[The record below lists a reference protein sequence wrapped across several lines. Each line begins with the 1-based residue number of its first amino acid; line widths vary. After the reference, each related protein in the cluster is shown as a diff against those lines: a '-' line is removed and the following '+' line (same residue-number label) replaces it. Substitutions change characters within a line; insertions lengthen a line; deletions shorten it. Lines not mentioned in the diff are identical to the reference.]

1 MKKRALCALLVLV
14 LAFSLLP
21 VPAYAEDYVKIDRSN
36 FPDPGFRDYVAQFD
50 TEEPKGFLST
60 REIGEIKEINIH
72 DEDITLLRG
81 VEFFTELIDLNCNSC
96 SLRNLDVSK
105 NTKLKELSCSSNGL
119 LRLDVSKNTALQ
131 ELSCYSN
138 EITVLDL
145 SNNKNLTYL
154 DCDRNPLETL
164 DVSKNTA
171 LQILMCYECKLTSLD
186 ISKNTKLKSLACYG
200 NEIEKLDISRNPNL
214 VKAYRKGQRDEYNGD
229 YSYWISDGGNFYSI
243 DLDATTS
250 IVCVV
255 PPKITTQPRSA
266 SVKAGSKVTFRVKAT
281 GDQLKYQWYAR
292 KPGTK
297 KWAKVKN
304 AVKATLTFKATAKM
318 NGYKYRCRV
327 YNRTASVYSKTVTLK
342 VKK

>member
-81 VEFFTELIDLNCNSC
+81 VEFFTELINLNCNSC

-138 EITVLDL
+138 EITALDL
-145 SNNKNLTYL
+145 SKNVNLTLL

-164 DVSKNTA
+164 DV
-171 LQILMCYECKLTSLD
+171 
-186 ISKNTKLKSLACYG
+186 SKNTKLKSLACYG

-304 AVKATLTFKATAKM
+304 AAKATLTFKATAKM